1 MGNTQSTSAAEATA
15 SRTKLTINRLA
26 DEYLSFIESTTVEI
40 GKSLLSLEVFVVTY
54 QKYILIEL
62 KLDKK
67 L

>member
-54 QKYILIEL
+54 QNR
-62 KLDKK
+62 
-67 L
+67 